1 LHVKPP
7 SFVTRATISTKEK
20 GQPRAMPPISVIVP
34 TFNNGPFILESIQSI
49 FEQTL
54 PADEIIIVD
63 DGSTDDTRQ
72 VIQQIDD
79 SRVQYVAQANAG
91 VSAARNRGLELA
103 SGAYVTFLDADDR
116 WRPTML
122 EKQAAVL
129 DHDESLVCSFTNFV
143 RFQHPDGAVLPDQF
157 TFYPEIPTLPVKAG
171 PLPGTYVI
179 LGDAFSALVGFGEIP
194 AYTQVSMYRR
204 RAMEGLTFDPSLK
217 LEDMPFFL
225 RVAMRGS
232 VAFNTEV
239 LAEVRRHGQN
249 LTLHYSRLS
258 PAKVP
263 ALLAVGPHVDSE
275 PRRRAY
281 HDRLVKAYIDT
292 AVAKSG
298 QREIGAGLSAFQE
311 ALRVPGSYLR
321 KAKGGIRLAQAL
333 ARSALRRDSHPTA

>member
-1 LHVKPP
+1 
-7 SFVTRATISTKEK
+7 
-20 GQPRAMPPISVIVP
+20 MPPISVIVP

-72 VIQQIDD
+72 LIQQIDD
-79 SRVQYVAQANAG
+79 SRVQYVAQTNAG

-103 SGAYVTFLDADDR
+103 SGAYITFLDADDR

-143 RFQHPDGAVLPDQF
+143 RFQHPDGPVLPDQF
-157 TFYPEIPTLPVKAG
+157 TFYPEIATLPVKAG

-179 LGDAFSALVGFGEIP
+179 LGDAFSELVGFGEIP
-194 AYTQVSMYRR
+194 AYTQVSMYRKR
-204 RAMEGLTFDPSLK
+204 VIEGLTFDPSLQ
-217 LEDMPFFL
+217 LEDMAFIL
-225 RVAMRGS
+225 RASMRGG

-249 LTLHYSRLS
+249 LTLHYKRLN
-258 PAKVP
+258 PAKVL
-263 ALLAVGPHVDSE
+263 ALLAVRPYVDSE

-281 HDRLVKAYIDT
+281 HDRLVKAYIDS

-298 QREIGAGLSAFQE
+298 QRETAAGLGAFQE

-321 KAKGGIRLAQAL
+321 KAKGGIRLVQTV
-333 ARSALRRDSHPTA
+333 ARSALRRNAHPTA

>member
-1 LHVKPP
+1 
-7 SFVTRATISTKEK
+7 
-20 GQPRAMPPISVIVP
+20 MPPISVIVP

-54 PADEIIIVD
+54 PADEIIVVD

-72 VIQQIDD
+72 LIQQIDD
-79 SRVQYVAQANAG
+79 SRVQYVAQTNAG

-103 SGAYVTFLDADDR
+103 SGAYIAFLDADDR

-157 TFYPEIPTLPVKAG
+157 TFYPEITTLPVRSG

-179 LGDAFSALVGFGEIP
+179 LGDAFSAVVGFGEIP
-194 AYTQVSMYRR
+194 AYTQVTMYRKR
-204 RAMEGLTFDPSLK
+204 TIDGLTFDPSLLQ
-217 LEDMPFFL
+217 LEDMAFFL
-225 RVAMRGS
+225 RATMRGG

-239 LAEVRRHGQN
+239 LADVRRHGQN
-249 LTLHYSRLS
+249 LTLHFRRLN
-258 PAKVP
+258 PAKVLS
-263 ALLAVGPHVDSE
+263 LLAIRPYVDSE

-298 QREIGAGLSAFQE
+298 QREIAAGLSAFQE
-311 ALRVPGSYLR
+311 ALRVPGSYVR
-321 KAKGGIRLAQAL
+321 KSKGGIRLVQAA
-333 ARSALRRDSHPTA
+333 ARSALRRNAHSTG

>member
-1 LHVKPP
+1 
-7 SFVTRATISTKEK
+7 
-20 GQPRAMPPISVIVP
+20 MPPISVIVP

-54 PADEIIIVD
+54 PADEIIVVD

-79 SRVQYVAQANAG
+79 SRVKYVAQRNAG

-103 SGAYVTFLDADDR
+103 SGEYITFLDADDR

-122 EKQAAVL
+122 EQQAAVL
-129 DHDESLVCSFTNFV
+129 DHDESLVCCFTNFV
-143 RFQHPDGAVLPDQF
+143 RFQHPEGMVLPDQF
-157 TFYPEIPTLPVKAG
+157 TFYPEIATLPVRSG
-171 PLPGTYVI
+171 PLSGTYVV

-194 AYTQVSMYRR
+194 AYTQVTMYRK
-204 RAMEGLTFDPSLK
+204 RAMEGLTFDPSLQ

-225 RVAMRGS
+225 RVTMRGG

-249 LTLHYSRLS
+249 LTAHYSRLS

-263 ALLAVGPHVDSE
+263 ALLAVRPYVDSE

-281 HDRLVKAYIDT
+281 HDRLVKAYIDS
-292 AVAKSG
+292 AVAKSR
-298 QREIGAGLSAFQE
+298 QHEITAGLGAFQE
-311 ALRVPGSYLR
+311 ALRVPGSHLR
-321 KAKGGIRLAQAL
+321 KAKGGLRLVHTV
-333 ARSALRRDSHPTA
+333 ARSALRRNAHPAG